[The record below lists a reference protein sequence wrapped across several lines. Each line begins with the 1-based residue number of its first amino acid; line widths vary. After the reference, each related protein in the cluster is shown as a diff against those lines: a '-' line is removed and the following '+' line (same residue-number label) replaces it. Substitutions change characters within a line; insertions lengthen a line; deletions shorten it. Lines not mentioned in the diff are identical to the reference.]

1 MKRLDQPI
9 TLSLL
14 ICALLLSSFS
24 CAKNQDKSTT
34 ITASETLTNQKMTIK
49 INSQTFTATLLDNN
63 TAKAFR
69 QILPLTIH
77 MAELNGNEK
86 YFDLPSS
93 LPTQAVKPGNIKTG
107 DIMLYGSKTLVLF
120 YKGFETSYDYTKIGT
135 IDNIKDYAAAL
146 GTGDVTVAFEA
157 R

>member
-1 MKRLDQPI
+1 MRRLDQPI
-9 TLSLL
+9 TLPLL

-24 CAKNQDKSTT
+24 CAKDQDKSTT
-34 ITASETLTNQKMTIK
+34 IIASETLTNQKMTIK

-69 QILPLTIH
+69 QMLPLTIH
-77 MAELNGNEK
+77 MTELNRNEK

-93 LPTQAVKPGNIKTG
+93 LPAQAVKPGNIKTG

-120 YKGFETSYDYTKIGT
+120 YKNFDSSYAYTKIGT
-135 IDNIKDYAAAL
+135 VDNIENYAAVL
-146 GTGDVTVAFEA
+146 GAGDVTVVFAA
-157 R
+157 K

>member
-1 MKRLDQPI
+1 MKRLDHPI

-24 CAKNQDKSTT
+24 CAKYQAESTSST
-34 ITASETLTNQKMTIK
+34 SETLSNQKMTIK

-69 QILPLTIH
+69 QMLPLTIY
-77 MAELNGNEK
+77 MTELNRNEK

-93 LPTQAVKPGNIKTG
+93 LPAQAVKPGNIKTG

-120 YKGFETSYDYTKIGT
+120 YNSFETSYAYTKIGT
-135 IDNIKDYAAAL
+135 VDDIENYAAAL
-146 GTGDVTVAFEA
+146 GAGNVTVVFAA
-157 R
+157 K